1 MEVFAMPSVSSTK
14 STSTTAKTQAKSVNE
29 NKKGNVTYSQKSTS
43 IATVTVNTGTGL
55 GAKVSV
61 AGVKAEISAKSYNSV
76 STSGKPTQNLYT
88 GANVS
93 VTNKLQIAVEAER
106 TKEANGKTSSSGFAG
121 VAAGDRTYGVGSTNN
136 KGDIKIEFG
145 VGAYLVAG
153 GEVNVE
159 VNLSEIGRRIDKNV
173 VQPVKQT
180 VANTLNKLQDP
191 KTWFSVIY

>member
-1 MEVFAMPSVSSTK
+1 MPSVSSTK

-76 STSGKPTQNLYT
+76 STSGKPTQNLYA